1 MRASL
6 FSCPKL
12 MSTLTHS
19 SFQIEIRDM
28 PVTLLP
34 PSPASSPPDHTTIT
48 TDLKASAS
56 ALTDLRRELHQH
68 AELALQEFETAK
80 IIEREL
86 DLAGIPHRRVGQ
98 TGVLGIIKGGQPGH
112 GVIALRADI
121 DGLPVQQINDVPYR
135 SLTDGVMHAC
145 GHDSHVASLLGAARD
160 LSRNAASLR
169 GEVRLI
175 FQPGEE
181 TGHGAKDFIEAG
193 VLQGVQRVFGLHAA
207 ADLPVGTISA
217 TPHINM
223 AAVDYVRIEVQ
234 GKGAHV
240 SRPHQGSDA
249 LYVASHIVVGLQA
262 LVARR
267 TNPVEPVI
275 LGIGR
280 LNSGTAYNS
289 VAETAVL
296 EGTTRTVSPESRAKA
311 RADIDLLAANI
322 AETYGGSARVIWRDV
337 TPAVINPP
345 EVTREV
351 AAVAAGIGPE
361 ITVIANKPLS
371 LGGDNFAEFQLEVP
385 GVYAFV
391 GTGNPR
397 VVNSTNSHHNG
408 NFDIDET
415 ALPIA
420 AALYANYAL
429 WWLNSSPSVAKDS
442 ETTKGGQ

>member
-1 MRASL
+1 
-6 FSCPKL
+6 
-12 MSTLTHS
+12 
-19 SFQIEIRDM
+19 M
-28 PVTLLP
+28 PVKHFQSAA
-34 PSPASSPPDHTTIT
+34 SPTSLTTSALDHTVVTAE
-48 TDLKASAS
+48 LKASAA

-68 AELALQEFETAK
+68 AELALQEYKTAE

-86 DLAGIPHRRVGQ
+86 DLAGIPHSRVGQ
-98 TGVLGIIKGGQPGH
+98 TGVLGIIKGARAGNN
-112 GVIALRADI
+112 VIALRADI
-121 DGLPVQQINDVPYR
+121 DGLPVQQTNDVPYR

-145 GHDSHVASLLGAARD
+145 GHDSHVASLLGAARV
-160 LSRNAASLR
+160 LSQHAASLS

-175 FQPGEE
+175 FQPAEE

-193 VLQGVQRVFGLHAA
+193 VLNGVQRVFGLHAA

-223 AAVDYVRIEVQ
+223 AAVDHVRIEVR

-249 LYVASHIVVGLQA
+249 LYIASHIVVGLQA
-262 LVARR
+262 LVARK
-267 TNPVEPVI
+267 TSPVEPVI
-275 LGIGR
+275 LGIGK
-280 LNSGTAYNS
+280 LQSGTAYNS
-289 VAETAVL
+289 VAEVAVL
-296 EGTTRTVSPESRAKA
+296 EGTTRTVSQESRAKA

-322 AETYGGSARVIWRDV
+322 AEVYGGSAQVIWRDV

-345 EVTREV
+345 DVTLEV
-351 AAVAAGIGPE
+351 AAVAAAIGPE

-391 GTGNPR
+391 GTGNPE
-397 VVNSTNSHHNG
+397 VLNSTSSHHNG
-408 NFDIDET
+408 NFDIDEA

-429 WWLNSSPSVAKDS
+429 WWLSSSGSEPQVS
-442 ETTKGGQ
+442 ETLQASK